1 MAYEVINGKLRKVK
15 KEKAR
20 DYDKE
25 WSKMQEIAKRQVK
38 IMDRIRERDEIDS
51 LDTRERH
58 EAMIELAER
67 NERKGK
73 KGGDCNV
80 TQCQKPGASSYNV
93 AMRAYYCECCAQE
106 IWQAAQRNGQDFI
119 RPTPDYTYKYEG

>member
-15 KEKAR
+15 KNKPR

-25 WSKMQEIAKRQVK
+25 WSKMHESAKKQVE
-38 IMDRIRERDEIDS
+38 IMDRIHERERIDR
-51 LDTRERH
+51 LGTRERH
-58 EAMIELAER
+58 EAMIDLAKR

-80 TQCQKPGASSYNV
+80 TQCQKPGASSYNT
-93 AMRAYYCECCAQE
+93 AMRAYYCESCAHD
-106 IWQAAQRNGQDFI
+106 IWQAGQRDGRDFI